1 MRALMFHA
9 TIYTPM
15 LFGVIGALLQPHDQP
30 SYRTRYRCFREC
42 GAGRLRSIFWLFDWR
57 KDAA

>member
-1 MRALMFHA
+1 MERAN
-9 TIYTPM
+9 
-15 LFGVIGALLQPHDQP
+15 
-30 SYRTRYRCFREC
+30 RCFRKC